1 MGTRKLYTER
11 PRREPTA
18 ALLWNLLQISP
29 VEVGVV
35 LNETLLFIFFFFS
48 NFRYLAPALLCLLCL
63 FATTQTLAK
72 HIT

>member
-18 ALLWNLLQISP
+18 AFLWNLLQISP

-35 LNETLLFIFFFFS
+35 LNETVIYLFFS
-48 NFRYLAPALLCLLCL
+48 NFRYLAPALLCFLCL